1 MKIACGTVT
10 FRQYPL
16 REALRRIKSVGYEYV
31 EPQATPP
38 FCPHI
43 DVDYD
48 DPFEFRALLRDMG
61 FKGATALWAT
71 HGALLV
77 EDRCVEYAKKCLHWA
92 SAAGLPGINLGD
104 GFKPQGMS
112 DEDAIKRIQDRL
124 GEILETADQCQAY
137 VALEPH
143 GTFSMNAE
151 GLLKL
156 MSLSPSPWLGIN
168 YDTANVHRA
177 AWVETHGGNYLWKTT
192 GIKND
197 EKAVL
202 QAVAHRVVHVHL
214 KDLEGEDCVALGQGE
229 VDVKGCLEVL
239 RDAGYRGPLSLET
252 EGEFSLEEGEKL
264 IRESREYLLKTL
276 KDIHYAEGV
285 QKGF

>member
-1 MKIACGTVT
+1 MNIACGTVT

-16 REALRRIKSVGYEYV
+16 QEALQRIRNAGYEYA
-31 EPQATPP
+31 EPQATAP

-43 DVDYD
+43 NVDHD
-48 DPFEFRALLRDMG
+48 DPQKFRELLQAMG

-71 HGALLV
+71 DGALLV
-77 EDRCVEYAKKCLHWA
+77 EDRCVEYAKKSLEWVA
-92 SAAGLPGINLGD
+92 AAGMPGINLGD

-112 DEDAIKRIQDRL
+112 DEDALKRIQDRL
-124 GEILETADQCQAY
+124 GEILETAEQHGVY
-137 VALEPH
+137 VAIEPH
-143 GTFSMNAE
+143 GTFSMNSE

-156 MSLSPSPWLGIN
+156 MSLSPSRWLGIN

-177 AWVETHGGNYLWKTT
+177 AWVETHEGNYLWKST
-192 GIKND
+192 GGKND

-202 QAVAHRVVHVHL
+202 QAVAQRVVHVHL
-214 KDLEGEDCVALGQGE
+214 KDLKGEACVALGQGE

-252 EGEFSLEEGEKL
+252 EGEYSLDEGEKL

-276 KDIHYAEGV
+276 QDIHYAE
-285 QKGF
+285 

>member
-10 FRQYPL
+10 FRQYSL
-16 REALRRIKSVGYEYV
+16 KEALQRIKIGGYEYI

-43 DVDYD
+43 DVDHD
-48 DPFEFRALLRDMG
+48 DPLAFRELLKTMG
-61 FKGATALWAT
+61 FKGATALWST
-71 HGALLV
+71 YGALLV
-77 EDRCVEYAKKCLHWA
+77 EDRCVEYAKKCLQWA
-92 SAAGLPGINLGD
+92 AAAGLPGINLGD
-104 GFKPQGMS
+104 GFKQQGMT
-112 DEDAIKRIQDRL
+112 DEDALKRIQDRL
-124 GEILETADQCQAY
+124 GEILEIAEQCRIY

-143 GTFSMNAE
+143 GTFSMNAD

-156 MSLSPSPWLGIN
+156 MSLSTSRWLGIN

-177 AWVETHGGNYLWKTT
+177 SWVESNGDHYLWKST
-192 GIKND
+192 GSKND

-214 KDLEGEDCVALGQGE
+214 KDLKGEDCVALGQGE

-252 EGEFSLEEGEKL
+252 EGDFSIDDGEKL
-264 IRESREYLLKTL
+264 IRESRDYLLKTL
-276 KDIHYAEGV
+276 KEIHYAE
-285 QKGF
+285 